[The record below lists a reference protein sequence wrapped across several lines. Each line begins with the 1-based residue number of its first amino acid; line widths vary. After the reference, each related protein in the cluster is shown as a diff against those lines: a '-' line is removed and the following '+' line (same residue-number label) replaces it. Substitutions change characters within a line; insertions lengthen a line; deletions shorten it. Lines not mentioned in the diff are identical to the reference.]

1 MKAVLLGAGVPG
13 GIYPSFTPFSYQEM
27 ERFVGL
33 YILQGLNP
41 SPCVDMKFSSQNED
55 PIQGNDLCYHMFGS
69 NAVLQHK
76 QFKAFFSVQD
86 PSKAMPE
93 RKQYPTY
100 KVNPILKHLQEI
112 SMKAWRLG
120 CDISGN
126 EQTIGF
132 QGHHSYKLHITYKAE
147 GDGFQCDAL
156 CESGF
161 MWTFHFRNQPAPRN
175 WTRKGYS
182 PLHARI
188 LAMFDQLETEHHNC
202 WFDNLYLSARFAKAA
217 ITHKNKI
224 QISGPTCKSGRGLP
238 KCVVQEEKPGPADV
252 CAVQETVK
260 GAVLEGD
267 SGIPDLL
274 AMSYYDQKPVHFL
287 STICESIKWIQCEKP
302 VYCVEM
308 DQVEKLKFLCLNINN
323 DYNHD
328 MGGVDIA
335 DQLWNY
341 YRFNH
346 WMRKRKWW
354 WLIFFWA
361 LGVLLVNTYVAY
373 NTYMVSIG
381 KQPMSHYN
389 FHKAIA
395 LAWID
400 PTTYWSDRMKKMRM
414 LQEQWTT

>member
-1 MKAVLLGAGVPG
+1 
-13 GIYPSFTPFSYQEM
+13 
-27 ERFVGL
+27 
-33 YILQGLNP
+33 
-41 SPCVDMKFSSQNED
+41 
-55 PIQGNDLCYHMFGS
+55 
-69 NAVLQHK
+69 
-76 QFKAFFSVQD
+76 
-86 PSKAMPE
+86 
-93 RKQYPTY
+93 
-100 KVNPILKHLQEI
+100 
-112 SMKAWRLG
+112 MKAWRLG
-120 CDISGN
+120 CDISGD

-132 QGHHSYKLHITYKAE
+132 QGHHSDKLPITYKAE

-161 MWTFHFRNQPAPRN
+161 MWTFHFRNQLAPRN

-238 KCVVQEEKPGPADV
+238 KCVVQEEKTSPAYV
-252 CAVQETVK
+252 HAVRGTVK

-267 SGIPDLL
+267 SEIPDLV

-287 STICESIKWIQCEKP
+287 STICESVKWIQCEKP

-308 DQVEKLKFLCLNINN
+308 DQVEKLKFLHLNINN

-341 YRFNH
+341 Y
-346 WMRKRKWW
+346 
-354 WLIFFWA
+354 
-361 LGVLLVNTYVAY
+361 
-373 NTYMVSIG
+373 
-381 KQPMSHYN
+381 
-389 FHKAIA
+389 
-395 LAWID
+395 
-400 PTTYWSDRMKKMRM
+400 
-414 LQEQWTT
+414 